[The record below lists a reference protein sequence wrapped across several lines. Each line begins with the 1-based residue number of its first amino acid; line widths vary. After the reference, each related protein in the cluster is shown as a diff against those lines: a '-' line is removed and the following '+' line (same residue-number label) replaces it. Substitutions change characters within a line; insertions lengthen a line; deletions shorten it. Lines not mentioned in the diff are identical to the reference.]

1 MSKKLSAIIGL
12 LLTVVMFASFSI
24 GNFEAEAAVSASY
37 DTYLADFL
45 LNDAT
50 AQSYINREY
59 SIPYRKYV
67 EDRRNSLT
75 YTAML
80 EAWEILTFDAKL
92 ADKSGKCVA
101 YYETILYDTI
111 YGGLDG
117 NSELNDLTSKV
128 SSVKASTMKTLME
141 YSEDLVDYELED
153 IKKGTDLYNTLI
165 KEFVACE
172 ALKDAFENI
181 SDLKDQL
188 DKCKDLYEAVEKVA
202 KVEALVENQ
211 EQIKKIVTDIG
222 NSTANPA
229 LKLACARMTVIMDDV
244 IPDQIIAGVF
254 ASESTIG
261 EAVDDGFKAV
271 WDAVLVDV
279 AGAKL
284 TIAVKTG
291 QKSGKLAAGMLFSTD
306 KDVEHVY
313 AMDALYDIEDIT
325 VNLVKRY
332 QSQYKS
338 NPTQANAKLYT
349 EAFKQLIKTYIEGVD
364 YSKTYA
370 EITNE
375 QGLINQIFKKF
386 ESDDYKR
393 FINMLDNMRLT
404 YEDYLNY
411 IDVCVYNNYLADVP
425 NETVKKKVK
434 IVKKATE
441 TTDADIMS
449 YFDTYKTV
457 DALYTNRVVK
467 EEWVLTEDYTTHGSL
482 TVEADIDLN
491 GHTLT
496 VGGDLTHLEGDIL
509 IHNGSLIISGD
520 YLATKIST
528 DSNGKI
534 IYGNT
539 SNNPVLRMVWEN
551 DYVFVGGDFRVNPY
565 PLNNCAL
572 SEGVLE
578 IQGGFYFYASN
589 HSYGSNRYHFTE
601 NNTVVFSGNKNQT
614 IYVENSN
621 CTFNK
626 VEFKNNDSMTINI
639 TGFFKSNNG
648 IIVNYGNV
656 TIKSDNTNAN
666 VTDIF
671 MRAGAKVTLT
681 GNMNGFN
688 SINKASFSSNMADY
702 VSVSASTITAESVG
716 DAEVTVTNNDGDS
729 IINLTV
735 EKPFELGDVNRDG
748 EITVADAVILQKWI
762 LAVPNTR
769 LSDWKLCDLCEDEEI
784 NVFDLCL
791 LKRKLINS

>member
-12 LLTVVMFASFSI
+12 ILAVVMLASFSV
-24 GNFEAEAAVSASY
+24 GTFEAGAAVSASY
-37 DTYLADFL
+37 DTYLADYL
-45 LNDAT
+45 LTNET
-50 AQSYINREY
+50 AQSYINRDFKL
-59 SIPYRKYV
+59 PYRKYV

-92 ADKSGKCVA
+92 ADKTGKCVA

-141 YSEDLVDYELED
+141 YSENLIDYELED
-153 IKKGTDLYNTLI
+153 IKKGTELYDTLI
-165 KEFVACE
+165 KEFVTCE

-222 NSTANPA
+222 NSSSNPA

-271 WDAVLVDV
+271 WDAILVDV

-284 TIAVKTG
+284 TFAVKTG
-291 QKSGKLAAGMLFSTD
+291 QKSGKLAAGILFSTD

-325 VNLVKRY
+325 VNLVKKY
-332 QSQYKS
+332 QSQYQS

-375 QGLINQIFKKF
+375 QGLINQLFKKF
-386 ESDDYKR
+386 EGDDYKR
-393 FINMLDNMRLT
+393 FISMLDDMRFT

-411 IDVCVYNNYLADVP
+411 IDVCVYNNYLADIP

-434 IVKKATE
+434 VVKKTTE
-441 TTDADIMS
+441 TTEADITS
-449 YFDTYKTV
+449 YFNTYKEV
-457 DALYTNRVVK
+457 DALY
-467 EEWVLTEDYTTHGSL
+467 VL
-482 TVEADIDLN
+482 
-491 GHTLT
+491 
-496 VGGDLTHLEGDIL
+496 
-509 IHNGSLIISGD
+509 
-520 YLATKIST
+520 
-528 DSNGKI
+528 
-534 IYGNT
+534 
-539 SNNPVLRMVWEN
+539 LRARN
-551 DYVFVGGDFRVNPY
+551 F
-565 PLNNCAL
+565 
-572 SEGVLE
+572 
-578 IQGGFYFYASN
+578 
-589 HSYGSNRYHFTE
+589 
-601 NNTVVFSGNKNQT
+601 
-614 IYVENSN
+614 
-621 CTFNK
+621 
-626 VEFKNNDSMTINI
+626 
-639 TGFFKSNNG
+639 
-648 IIVNYGNV
+648 
-656 TIKSDNTNAN
+656 
-666 VTDIF
+666 
-671 MRAGAKVTLT
+671 
-681 GNMNGFN
+681 
-688 SINKASFSSNMADY
+688 
-702 VSVSASTITAESVG
+702 
-716 DAEVTVTNNDGDS
+716 
-729 IINLTV
+729 
-735 EKPFELGDVNRDG
+735 
-748 EITVADAVILQKWI
+748 
-762 LAVPNTR
+762 
-769 LSDWKLCDLCEDEEI
+769 
-784 NVFDLCL
+784 
-791 LKRKLINS
+791 